1 MTFMAGERVQ
11 LICLPYAGA
20 GAAVYRGW
28 QTLLPPWIDLIAPEL
43 PGRGLRQAEPAVQD
57 WSELI
62 DTVMAFVRPRL
73 RAPLAL
79 FGHSMGALV
88 AIELAHALRASGG
101 PTPLWVGASGCVAP
115 QRRKLDLSWRD
126 CPDETLVAELRFL
139 GGTPPEVLESRDLLD
154 LVLPTIRA
162 DFHLCGSYR
171 PVRRPP
177 LDCPSL
183 ILGGT
188 RDPISRP
195 HDNLSAWSQE
205 TKGPCRLELID
216 GGHFFIHD
224 NEASVV
230 DLVISSLAKLEPA
243 LV

>member
-1 MTFMAGERVQ
+1 VTFMAVERVQ
-11 LICLPYAGA
+11 LVCLPYAGA

-28 QTLLPPWIDLIAPEL
+28 QALLPDWIELITPEL

-57 WSELI
+57 WSRLI
-62 DTVMAFVRPRL
+62 DIVMASVCPRL

-88 AIELAHALRASGG
+88 AIELAHALRASGR

-115 QRRKLDLSWRD
+115 QRRKLDLTWRD
-126 CPDETLVAELRFL
+126 CPDETLVAELRSL
-139 GGTPPEVLESRDLLD
+139 GGTPPEVLGSPDLLE
-154 LVLPTIRA
+154 LVLPTVRA

-171 PVRRPP
+171 SARRLP
-177 LDCPSL
+177 LDCPL
-183 ILGGT
+183 LVLGGV

-205 TKGPCRLELID
+205 TKGPCRVELID
-216 GGHFFIHD
+216 GGHFFIHE
-224 NEASVV
+224 NELSVV

>member
-1 MTFMAGERVQ
+1 MTFMAVERVQ

-28 QTLLPPWIDLIAPEL
+28 QALLPHWIELITPEL
-43 PGRGLRQAEPAVQD
+43 PGRGLRQAEPVVQD
-57 WSELI
+57 WSKLI
-62 DTVMAFVRPRL
+62 DIVMASVRPRL

-88 AIELAHALRASGG
+88 AIELAHALRASGA
-101 PTPLWVGASGCVAP
+101 PLPLWVGASGCVAP

-126 CPDETLVAELRFL
+126 CPDETLVAELRSL
-139 GGTPPEVLESRDLLD
+139 GGTPPEVLGSPDLLD
-154 LVLPTIRA
+154 LVLPTVRA
-162 DFHLCGSYR
+162 DFHLCGCYR

-177 LDCPSL
+177 LDCRL
-183 ILGGT
+183 LVLGGV
-188 RDPISRP
+188 RDPISLP

-205 TKGPCRLELID
+205 TTGPCRVELID
-216 GGHFFIHD
+216 GDHFFIHE